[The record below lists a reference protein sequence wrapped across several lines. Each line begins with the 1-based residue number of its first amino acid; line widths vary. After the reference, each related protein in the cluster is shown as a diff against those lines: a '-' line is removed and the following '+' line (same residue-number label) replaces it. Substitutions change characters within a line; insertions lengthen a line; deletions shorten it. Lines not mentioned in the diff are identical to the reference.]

1 MSHYSSIKTACSE
14 FLGIKKPLWHHPN
27 LESTHMKRRLTTWL
41 MRTLCYLSYKTCWRF
56 WSGSVYWSSFQRWQQ
71 YRDSL

>member
-1 MSHYSSIKTACSE
+1 
-14 FLGIKKPLWHHPN
+14 
-27 LESTHMKRRLTTWL
+27 MKRRLTTWL